1 MRRLPRSRPTFEP
14 VRPLEGCGE
23 IAIFTTIITSK
34 CRVSKRQLK
43 VLTCLVIT
51 IIDPNQ
57 RMTRSARI
65 GVLHRPSSH
74 GLPPPLKAHL
84 HRMRTTTTTIIITI
98 TTTMLGP
105 LRLVRWY
112 PCANPGRS

>member
-23 IAIFTTIITSK
+23 IAIFTTTITI
-34 CRVSKRQLK
+34 
-43 VLTCLVIT
+43 IT